1 MRHLGLTIAGLRER
15 APERRVI
22 EDRVVAEPA
31 GPAGLGR
38 DLAFDRAARFEQHL
52 AVSDERE
59 RTHEAGRGLGLRSA
73 QPGGGSPLR
82 SQRVIYKS
90 ELLRIRRLLGAEPR

>member
-38 DLAFDRAARFEQHL
+38 DLALHGPPRFEHNLPVPDQ
-52 AVSDERE
+52 RE
-59 RTHEAGRGLGLRSA
+59 RTHEAGRGLRSA
-73 QPGGGSPLR
+73 QRGGGSPLR

-90 ELLRIRRLLGAEPR
+90 ELLRIRRLLAAEPR